1 MRHGQQWS
9 DPFFIKLGS
18 VQFGLLIGGQKVGLA
33 GAVLSDAALERL
45 LAGNMRISATADIT
59 VGAGASGRAAGGP
72 SGGIEMLTVST
83 NKGLYLGGA
92 LEVLKIWLD
101 DDMNR

>member
-59 VGAGASGRAAGGP
+59 VGAGASGRAAGG
-72 SGGIEMLTVST
+72 IEMLTVST